1 MIFSP
6 QPSSLLQ
13 SNALRDPT
21 PPGTL
26 VTGADHA
33 AATASSPA
41 APEGD
46 AFWTPEDDEVVLS
59 GLEAGKE
66 AYLQSGGGF
75 KASHFWP
82 EVWVAIVK
90 KLAPMRK
97 RGAIKDV
104 DNTKSHFRNMKG
116 NWNAVWQLL
125 QMSGFGWDS
134 VNKRVT
140 AEDSVW
146 DQLLNLKKWRH
157 RSLDNYERLD
167 ALCARSTATGNFAR
181 DGKIEAKAKGKAKAK
196 ITVSS
201 DDDDG
206 GDDRDS
212 SEDSAEDGDKVTPS
226 TRKRK
231 HPSTVDAV
239 EKIAA
244 AVEGLSK
251 TVEDGLTAAFEELLE
266 VDGDAFT
273 VDELAR
279 LGTSMASKPTRFAV
293 YRSFRK
299 REEHRRAFLRQLLE
313 ADDSDDDA

>member
-1 MIFSP
+1 MISSP

-26 VTGADHA
+26 VSGADHA

-46 AFWTPEDDEVVLS
+46 AFWTPEDDE
-59 GLEAGKE
+59 
-66 AYLQSGGGF
+66 
-75 KASHFWP
+75 P

-90 KLAPMRK
+90 QLAPMRK

-146 DQLLNLKKWRH
+146 DQLLNSSPKFKKWRH

-167 ALCARSTATGNFAR
+167 ALCAKSTATGNFAR

-206 GDDRDS
+206 GNES
-212 SEDSAEDGDKVTPS
+212 SEDSAEEGDKVTPS

-231 HPSTVDAV
+231 RPSTVGAV

-251 TVEDGLTAAFEELLE
+251 TVEDGLTAAFEDLLE

-279 LGTSMASKPTRFAV
+279 LGTSMANKPTRFAV